1 MGQTSSRGGTDDAD
15 RRVGYLS
22 KCLAESISELVEPT
36 NVQRQVVSIDRLW
49 SVEEVSTYL
58 GVPVKTLYQWKWR
71 GAGPPVRK
79 IGRHLRYD
87 PAAVKRWVTRAA

>member
-1 MGQTSSRGGTDDAD
+1 VFGN
-15 RRVGYLS
+15 
-22 KCLAESISELVEPT
+22 SISGRVRWGETMSKVS
-36 NVQRQVVSIDRLW
+36 SIDRLW

-71 GAGPPVRK
+71 GEGPPVRK

-87 PAAVKRWVTRAA
+87 PAALKNWVARAA